1 MSTPPSHPD
10 PVCSPVDT
18 SSTTMQLTTPDH
30 SASTMSTSKR
40 DSDPGVGWTLES
52 SAAKSGSHSRLKSDP
67 LATSASA
74 AQLFTIRSI
83 THRFHQRSQNAWQ
96 DLPMLAEAPEETRQS
111 LLLQK
116 LEQCSVVFDFTDA
129 SVDMIQKEAKRKH
142 LFDLI
147 EYVATNRGVVFEAVY
162 PAFAA
167 NLFRTIPPQAN
178 PVGEQFDPE
187 EDEPVLEAAWPHIQ
201 VVYEFFLQF
210 LESPDFNTNVARKY
224 IDQSFILQLLDLFD
238 SEDPR
243 ERDYLKTTLHR
254 IYGKFLHLRA
264 FIRKSINHIFLH
276 FIYEQERHHGIAELL
291 EILGSIINGFALPL
305 KEEHKVFLSRVLIP
319 LHKTKSLMLY
329 YQQLAY
335 CTVQF
340 LEKDPTLTATV
351 VKGLLKYWPKVNS
364 PKEVMFLGELE
375 DILSTIDEAQ
385 FKTVCTPV
393 FRQIARCL
401 NSPHFQVADRALGYW
416 RNDFIAELITQ
427 NRHEIL
433 PIVLPVLSKYAQ
445 GHWNRTIHQLMYSTL
460 QFFSEEDPTLFNACY
475 EQVKSHRQSERQ
487 RLQQREQLWKQL
499 EAHPSCL
506 DVRPSGA
513 TVSSVSASKAPEPT
527 TATPR
532 PSANG
537 GGNST
542 DQSAMELEDLDL
554 LDPASRPVMP
564 DEGTV
569 DPRKGFI
576 RRKSVLPIDE
586 QVLQELARYQSLESV
601 AGLSNAESLLSPSFD
616 DPPGCSRQPMAGF
629 RSTAAPAVPPN
640 QTSRTDSLSNAT
652 PRPS

>member
-1 MSTPPSHPD
+1 
-10 PVCSPVDT
+10 
-18 SSTTMQLTTPDH
+18 
-30 SASTMSTSKR
+30 
-40 DSDPGVGWTLES
+40 
-52 SAAKSGSHSRLKSDP
+52 
-67 LATSASA
+67 
-74 AQLFTIRSI
+74 
-83 THRFHQRSQNAWQ
+83 
-96 DLPMLAEAPEETRQS
+96 MLADVPEEARQS

-116 LEQCSVVFDFTDA
+116 LEQCSVVFDFTDV
-129 SVDMIQKEAKRKH
+129 SIDMTQKEAKRKH

-147 EYVATNRGVVFEAVY
+147 EYIATSRGVIFEAVY
-162 PAFAA
+162 PAVFSMFAA

-224 IDQSFILQLLDLFD
+224 IDQPFILQLLDLFD

-305 KEEHKVFLSRVLIP
+305 KEEHKIFLSRVLIP
-319 LHKTKSLMLY
+319 LHKTKSLILY

-375 DILSTIDEAQ
+375 DILSSIDEAQ
-385 FKTVCTPV
+385 FKAVCTPV

-401 NSPHFQVADRALGYW
+401 GSPHFQVADRALGYW

-460 QFFSEEDPTLFNACY
+460 QFFSEEDPALFNTCF

-487 RLQQREQLWKQL
+487 RLQQREQLWKRL
-499 EAHPSCL
+499 EAHPDSL
-506 DVRPSGA
+506 DVLPPVAA
-513 TVSSVSASKAPEPT
+513 TSSAGASKAPDPT
-527 TATPR
+527 PTASYP
-532 PSANG
+532 PANG
-537 GGNST
+537 GGNSAT
-542 DQSAMELEDLDL
+542 QSAMELEDLDL
-554 LDPASRPVMP
+554 LDSATRPVVP
-564 DEGTV
+564 DDGTV

-586 QVLQELARYQSLESV
+586 QVMQELARYQSLESV
-601 AGLSNAESLLSPSFD
+601 ASLSNPESLLSPSFD
-616 DPPGCSRQPMAGF
+616 DPPGGSNRSMAEF
-629 RSTAAPAVPPN
+629 RSSAAPAV
-640 QTSRTDSLSNAT
+640 LSNPSNPSESSSNTT